1 MSDPVTRYVYGSTEE
16 GKKVER
22 NKGQKYL
29 AFYRRIRLDD
39 ERNDVDFE

>member
-22 NKGQKYL
+22 NKGQKFL
-29 AFYRRIRLDD
+29 AFYRRIVPDI
-39 ERNDVDFE
+39 ERVDVDFE